1 MTDLQALLDVQRHDN
16 ELDQLRYRNEHL
28 PERAQLE
35 AVAAEEAAL
44 AAATATTDATR
55 DDLRRRQR
63 QIEDDAS
70 DVEAKAASL
79 EARLYDGS
87 VTSPKE
93 AGALGDEIAGLK
105 ERQSMLEDQA
115 IELLMEIEPLDAQLE
130 RAAAEAQRF
139 ASARAELEGAIA
151 AAETAIAAETSSV
164 EEQRQAAA
172 AKISAEILEDY
183 RKLRITY
190 GPDAIVEF
198 DAGRG
203 GGCPVAMSA
212 VELDRWK
219 HLPAGSLEPC
229 VDCGRLVAKLT

>member
-115 IELLMEIEPLDAQLE
+115 IELLIEIEPLDAQLE
-130 RAAAEAQRF
+130 RAAAETQRF

-164 EEQRQAAA
+164 EEQRRAAA